1 MTKKLNFEQ
10 IKADLDFAYEKY
22 NQSNFIAD
30 DPISIPHLF
39 DQKQDIE
46 VIGFIM
52 ATISWGKRNSIIKNG
67 HRLVEIMG
75 NEPYRYISE
84 ASKEDLKDLSFVHRT
99 FNAQDLAFFMLALRE
114 IYKNDLDGLQNA
126 FSVGVDTKTKIFNF
140 RTQFLTTPHEN
151 RSEKHI
157 SNPLTGSAS
166 KRINMFLRWMVR
178 KDQRGVDFGLWEK
191 FPSSD
196 LYIPLDVHTGNV
208 ARSMGLINRKQND
221 WLALEELMTI
231 LRKFDPIDPSK
242 YDYALFGLG
251 VSGVDLRL

>member
-1 MTKKLNFEQ
+1 MTKKLNLTQ

-22 NQSNFIAD
+22 NQAAFIPD

-75 NEPYRYISE
+75 NEPYRYVLQASE
-84 ASKEDLKDLSFVHRT
+84 EDLKDLVFVHRT
-99 FNAQDLAFFMLALRE
+99 FNAQDLAFFIKALRE
-114 IYKNDLDGLQNA
+114 IYKDDSDGLQNA
-126 FSVGVDTKTKIFNF
+126 FSVGEDTKTKIFNF
-140 RTQFLTTPHEN
+140 RKQFLTTPHEN
-151 RSEKHI
+151 RSEKHL
-157 SNPLTGSAS
+157 SNPLSGSAS

-191 FPSSD
+191 FPSSE

-221 WLALEELMTI
+221 WQALEELMTI
-231 LRKFDPIDPSK
+231 IRKFDPNDPCK

-251 VSGVDLRL
+251 VWKNQW